1 MLLHLISITFVV
13 CTAEISEFHAFFL
26 CLSHLLENF
35 SLVSFGACDNFSLPF
50 VVVSLSMPQTRGTCG
65 HLKGSYDNH
74 SSCLNCS
81 GCFRFNCCSVCQAWS
96 DSTWSLVGRRRRFC
110 DRSMGK
116 TGKEAKVKKP
126 KDSASRNS
134 SSSRQGLEQTVAW
147 VDPPGSTADRHDDD
161 AASGLSR
168 SSSGVSGHAGTPR
181 FPAVKAHREHRAL
194 VQPDGGSIVPPP
206 ARSQA
211 GDLAGKYGVQAPA
224 KDFEA
229 TLLGPNPPPVD
240 SDQVML
246 STDRSPRSESNYL
259 VERLPSC
266 ETGQNTRLAMKESV
280 QQSSSFCSWTRFKLN
295 DRCQYRDPVS
305 GIQDSVPPITPGKPG
320 TKTTPGA
327 PGLPVTLGDS
337 VTPGDSVRPVF
348 TGQKAQKEKTDQCL
362 DQS

>member
-26 CLSHLLENF
+26 CLSRPLENF

-65 HLKGSYDNH
+65 HLQGSYDIH

-81 GCFRFNCCSVCQAWS
+81 GCFRSNCCSVCQAWS
-96 DSTWSLVGRRRRFC
+96 DSTWYLVGRRRRFC

-116 TGKEAKVKKP
+116 TGKEAKVRKT

-134 SSSRQGLEQTVAW
+134 SSSRQGLEQTVAR
-147 VDPPGSTADRHDDD
+147 VDPSGSVADGHDDD

-168 SSSGVSGHAGTPR
+168 SSSGGERARWNTKVSGSRSSHGTPGLSPTGRRVHR
-181 FPAVKAHREHRAL
+181 FT
-194 VQPDGGSIVPPP
+194 P
-206 ARSQA
+206 ARSKA

-229 TLLGPNPPPVD
+229 TLLGPNPTPGD

-246 STDRSPRSESNYL
+246 STDRSPRSESIYP
-259 VERLPSC
+259 VERLSSC
-266 ETGQNTRLAMKESV
+266 DTVQNTRLAMKESV
-280 QQSSSFCSWTRFKLN
+280 QQSSVN
-295 DRCQYRDPVS
+295 
-305 GIQDSVPPITPGKPG
+305 
-320 TKTTPGA
+320 
-327 PGLPVTLGDS
+327 
-337 VTPGDSVRPVF
+337 RP
-348 TGQKAQKEKTDQCL
+348 ED
-362 DQS
+362 